1 MRTFLIT
8 VALLAIVAIPA
19 KADRSVT
26 DAERAKLI
34 PAVEAQGC
42 TGGKMEWDDDD
53 REFEVEDAV
62 CADGRKYDLNF
73 DADYLFKGK
82 EENDD

>member
-1 MRTFLIT
+1 MPNAQNSYLPLRL
-8 VALLAIVAIPA
+8 
-19 KADRSVT
+19 KA
-26 DAERAKLI
+26 A
-34 PAVEAQGC
+34 PAV
-42 TGGKMEWDDDD
+42 KMEWDDDD

-62 CADGRKYDLNF
+62 CADGRKYDLEF